1 MTKNNRCEHYLLN
14 EDFTASYDKIEA
26 STQNLSN
33 ARMPAKKQN
42 KKRNEKKGTGSESSP
57 SPSSSGSDPST
68 NSDASDAED
77 KKSMM

>member
-42 KKRNEKKGTGSESSP
+42 KKRNEKKGTGW
-57 SPSSSGSDPST
+57 
-68 NSDASDAED
+68 AL
-77 KKSMM
+77 